1 MPVMQPNKLL
11 IVFTLCFAVAV
22 TCFYSIPVE
31 RSYNVEIDINSNN
44 IITYRTLMDAG
55 NWSKWYSANRLAPDS
70 SQLTFQRDQNYKRFD
85 YWIRPNTNTV
95 REGQVRVTKSN
106 RWNTKIRWVEKVTLD
121 KGLKSKLK
129 LIFKGADN
137 RNAFLQTVLQ
147 FKSFVEH
154 PEDSYGGLTFKR
166 TKIPASKLVTLSDT
180 FAYSQLPTR
189 LPELYA
195 SLLEKLGTTDVKS
208 TGEYFSQHEMLND
221 SLAQVR
227 LGVVVT
233 DDLHQVKAPLDLLDM
248 DEYQAIVMQVDNNYA
263 TMNEDISVMYEW
275 LKKNESRPAAGFW
288 IRHHTSNNVARTTTP
303 ERLTIIQEFY
313 SIK

>member
-1 MPVMQPNKLL
+1 MLPKKLL
-11 IVFTLCFAVAV
+11 IVFTLSLAIAIACI
-22 TCFYSIPVE
+22 YSIPVE
-31 RSYNVEIDINSNN
+31 RNYNVEIDINSNS
-44 IITYRTLMDAG
+44 IITYRTLMDTG
-55 NWSKWYSANRLAPDS
+55 NWSKWYTANNQTPDS
-70 SQLTFQRDQNYKRFD
+70 TQLTFQRDQNYKRFD
-85 YWIRPNTNTV
+85 YRIQPNANTV
-95 REGQVRVTKSN
+95 REGQVRVTRSS

-121 KGLKSKLK
+121 KGIKTKLN
-129 LIFKGADN
+129 LIFKNADN
-137 RNAFLQTVLQ
+137 RTAFLQNVLQ

-154 PEDSYGGLTFKR
+154 PEDVYGGLTFKSAR
-166 TKIPASKLVTLSDT
+166 IPASKLVTLSDT
-180 FAYSQLPTR
+180 VAYSQLPNR

-195 SLLEKLGTTDVKS
+195 SLLEKLGTTHVKS
-208 TGEYFSQHEMLND
+208 PGEYFSQHEMLND

-233 DDLHQVKAPLDLLDM
+233 NNLQLVKAPLDLLDM

-275 LKKNESRPAAGFW
+275 LKKNDSRPAAGFW
-288 IRHHTSNNVARTTTP
+288 IRHHTNTDVAMTDTP